1 MLEHITD
8 GALAVDD
15 AGTGRRAGL
24 MAGLAFA
31 ASAAS
36 AAPAADWPPI
46 TGRWQAKVRVEHTLP
61 IRAIEIARCADGLCG
76 RIVEADGSCGPV
88 VLRLT
93 RNRTG
98 TLLGTIT
105 VEGVAMPAYAALQ
118 AEWLLVG
125 AHPPHPNRASRV
137 VLPLVAEYDR
147 QGPARCG
154 VRVG

>member
-1 MLEHITD
+1 
-8 GALAVDD
+8 
-15 AGTGRRAGL
+15 
-24 MAGLAFA
+24 
-31 ASAAS
+31 
-36 AAPAADWPPI
+36 
-46 TGRWQAKVRVEHTLP
+46 
-61 IRAIEIARCADGLCG
+61 
-76 RIVEADGSCGPV
+76 V